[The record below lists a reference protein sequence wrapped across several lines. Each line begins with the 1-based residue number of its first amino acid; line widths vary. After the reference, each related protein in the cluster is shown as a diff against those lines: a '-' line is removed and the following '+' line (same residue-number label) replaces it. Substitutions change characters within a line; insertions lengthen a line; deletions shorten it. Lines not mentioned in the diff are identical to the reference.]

1 MVITASVVIFAIF
14 WMSLIG
20 GETLA
25 DRGYVGPALAMWLP
39 NLVLLPFGIV
49 MVSRMSRQ
57 VATARAGG
65 WDDLFFTLSRWIRG
79 PFRKLESS
87 TTGPPA

>member
-14 WMSLIG
+14 WMALIG

-25 DRGYVGPALAMWLP
+25 DRGYMSPAVAMWLT
-39 NLVLLPFGIV
+39 NLTLLPVGIV

-57 VATARAGG
+57 VATSRAGG
-65 WDDLFFTLSRWIRG
+65 WDDLFFTLTTWIRRPMG
-79 PFRKLESS
+79 NPDPEE
-87 TTGPPA
+87 GEPPA